1 MYIYI
6 YLLIE
11 GILASLLCQD
21 GKFRKLGEYLLFCF
35 LLFLTI
41 LVVFREGIGA
51 DYSTYVMHYQNTSD
65 ITKLTTSDFLLLEP
79 GYVILSA
86 VLRYLHAP
94 FEILS
99 FLLLV
104 IIVLNFKRAFPYF
117 SSNLSL
123 SFFCM

>member
-21 GKFRKLGEYLLFCF
+21 GKFRKLESIFFLF

>member
-11 GILASLLCQD
+11 GVLASLLCQD

-41 LVVFREGIGA
+41 LVVFRDGIGA
-51 DYSTYVMHYQNTSD
+51 DYFTYVMHFQNTSD
-65 ITKLTTSDFLLLEP
+65 ITELTTSDFLLLEP

-86 VLRYLHAP
+86 ILRYLHAP

-99 FLLLV
+99 FLYNSEL
-104 IIVLNFKRAFPYF
+104 
-117 SSNLSL
+117 
-123 SFFCM
+123 